1 MNASVADGTVSH
13 AAAARITRSAAVDGS
28 LSHPHR
34 GALARSADAAMLRAR
49 TDFVHHLCSL
59 HGRHPGLIDAAAEDV
74 AAPEWMATAAIAFAG
89 ERALL
94 AQIAAAAGP
103 VPGTPGQAAS
113 EAALLQQRHVLDT
126 LGRSDRAGCTLGA
139 AAALILD
146 WVAMRETL
154 NIIALRFGVD
164 ATPSALTPP
173 NIVLAWIGR
182 TDASHARA
190 VTFGAEQLL
199 AQHRGFWSLLEARH
213 LARAGETR
221 QVVGA
226 A

>member
-1 MNASVADGTVSH
+1 MEVSVAGDTIGH
-13 AAAARITRSAAVDGS
+13 AAAVRIARSAAMDGS
-28 LSHPHR
+28 VSHPHR
-34 GALARSADAAMLRAR
+34 AALARSADAPALRAR
-49 TDFVHHLCSL
+49 TDFVHHLCAL
-59 HGRHPGLIDAAAEDV
+59 HGRHPGLIDAAAGDLH
-74 AAPEWMATAAIAFAG
+74 APDWMGTAAIAFAG

-113 EAALLQQRHVLDT
+113 EAALLQQRHVLET

-146 WVAMRETL
+146 WAAMRETL
-154 NIIALRFGVD
+154 NLVALRFGVD
-164 ATPSALTPP
+164 ATPSALPP
-173 NIVLAWIGR
+173 GDLVLAWIGR
-182 TDASHARA
+182 TDAARARA

-213 LARAGETR
+213 HARGGDLTPVA
-221 QVVGA
+221 GA